1 MKHEES
7 SYPKDWMKIGEKELK
22 RARNLLGLGDPEGAG
37 FNLQQALEKYF
48 KAYLLS
54 RGWKLRRIHDLET
67 LLNEAVVYDASF
79 EEYRAACQ
87 KITQYYLE
95 ERYPLAVSSELTG
108 KEINESLAITERL
121 MEKIRN
127 TVQG

>member
-1 MKHEES
+1 MKRKES
-7 SYPKDWMKIGEKELK
+7 SYPKDWMRIGEKELK
-22 RARNLLGLGDPEGAG
+22 RARNLLGLGDLEGAG

-67 LLNEAVVYDASF
+67 LLNEAVVYDVSF

-87 KITQYYLE
+87 KTTQYYIE
-95 ERYPLAVSSELTG
+95 ERYPLAAASELTE
-108 KEINESLAITERL
+108 KEMRESLAVTERVIV
-121 MEKIRN
+121 KIRDFLRE
-127 TVQG
+127 

>member
-7 SYPKDWMKIGEKELK
+7 GYPKDWMKIGEKELK

-37 FNLQQALEKYF
+37 FNLQQALEKHF

-67 LLNEAVVYDASF
+67 LLNEAVIHDASF

-87 KITQYYLE
+87 KITQYYIE
-95 ERYPLAVSSELTG
+95 ERYPSAATSELTE
-108 KEINESLAITERL
+108 KEMKESLAITERVIAKL
-121 MEKIRN
+121 RNSIRE
-127 TVQG
+127 